1 MSKKR
6 GNRYKLVCKKLDGN
20 EEVFYLDYEDGTR
33 RNNFSLTEL
42 DAFTTNFED
51 KDQMISA
58 ISFLFPNWNGGNLWI
73 EYKYGNKTNRLD
85 LVFNDQ
91 INLSKISKEISGK
104 SNLGEYDSVNK
115 YICDFIWKMWHNQNT
130 LDYLVENNFLSEYAS
145 KMIKLYRYGLAT
157 YKEVYNIL
165 SNYKVI
171 RGIEIGIK
179 NYQKKLEN
187 EKSMQRK

>member
-104 SNLGEYDSVNK
+104 SNLDEYDSVNK

-165 SNYKVI
+165 SSYKVI